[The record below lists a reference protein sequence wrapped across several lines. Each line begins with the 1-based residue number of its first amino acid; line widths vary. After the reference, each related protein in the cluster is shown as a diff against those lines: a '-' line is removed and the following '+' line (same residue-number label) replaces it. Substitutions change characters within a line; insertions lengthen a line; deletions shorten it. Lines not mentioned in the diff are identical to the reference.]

1 MSGGSASR
9 SELLALKEELHAM
22 QEGYR
27 FLDEKCMLLAAE
39 MLRELEVHARL
50 LDKLRSCQREA
61 RAAVRDALA
70 VHGSLELSTFP
81 SYAGDQL
88 KLVRC
93 RRSLVGVE
101 IRQLALVVPDAT
113 LAPPLFLSAAV
124 DACRAAYLALSEAA
138 APLAACE
145 GNLARL
151 AHEYRRTVRRASALR
166 DIVVPEAQAELRSM
180 DDQLAEQE
188 RDEALHRAGGQ
199 AFSGRSK

>member
-1 MSGGSASR
+1 MSSGSASR

-39 MLRELEVHARL
+39 MLRELDVHARL
-50 LDKLRSCQREA
+50 MDKLHTCRQEAREA
-61 RAAVRDALA
+61 VRVALA
-70 VHGSLELSTFP
+70 VHGSLELSAFP
-81 SYAGDQL
+81 SYSGDQL
-88 KLVRC
+88 KLVRS
-93 RRSLVGVE
+93 RRSLIGVE
-101 IRQLALVVPDAT
+101 LRQLALVVPDAT
-113 LAPPLFLSAAV
+113 LPPAPFPSAAA
-124 DACRAAYLALSEAA
+124 DACRAAYLALIEVA

-151 AHEYRRTVRRASALR
+151 EHEYRRTVRRASALR
-166 DIVVPEAQAELRSM
+166 DIVVPEAQAELRSI

-199 AFSGRSK
+199 AFSKPSQ